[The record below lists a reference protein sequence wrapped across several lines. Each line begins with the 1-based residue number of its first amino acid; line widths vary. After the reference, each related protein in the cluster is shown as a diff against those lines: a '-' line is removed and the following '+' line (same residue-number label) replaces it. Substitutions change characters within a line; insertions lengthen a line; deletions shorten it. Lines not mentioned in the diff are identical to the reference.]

1 MLSEEEMEIGRAVV
15 RGEIPLTASNAP
27 AYSAAFQEALDPA
40 EASAARA
47 QRIYAARMAKLH
59 VDEAMRFL
67 PMLGAVIGVP
77 PHITAAITRG
87 LESAGK
93 LVGLT
98 PEVLDAVKNVTDE

>member
-1 MLSEEEMEIGRAVV
+1 MSKASDAADAVANFGEV
-15 RGEIPLTASNAP
+15 NSRNAGDFVKAVKHAGGEIDAV
-27 AYSAAFQEALDPA
+27 
-40 EASAARA
+40 AARA
-47 QRIYAARMAKLH
+47 DAIYKAKMAKAH

-87 LESAGK
+87 LESAGE
-93 LVGLT
+93 LVGLS